1 MWARTSPQN
10 YHGLNPGPMATF
22 YLTLLALGGVVLILQ
37 LILGLVG
44 MDGEGVFDDGG
55 ADGADGLDLFTVRA
69 LSAAA
74 AFFGLTG
81 LSLMQLGLPGWL
93 ALPIAIVVGL
103 AAAFGV
109 AYTIR
114 SMGRLEQ
121 DRSFKIESTLG
132 LPATVSLG
140 IPGARAGEGKIHLI
154 AHERF
159 QEFNA
164 VTAEGDIPSGTAVT
178 VVDVLSSDTVVVVRS
193 LSLLEES
200 DEPR

>member
-1 MWARTSPQN
+1 
-10 YHGLNPGPMATF
+10 MATF
-22 YLTLLALGGVVLILQ
+22 YLTLLALGGVVLVLQ

-55 ADGADGLDLFTVRA
+55 ADGADGLELFTVRA
-69 LSAAA
+69 LAAA
-74 AFFGLTG
+74 SAFFGLTG
-81 LSLMQLGLPGWL
+81 LSLMQFGLPGWL
-93 ALPIAIVVGL
+93 ALPVAIVVGV

-109 AYTIR
+109 AYVMR
-114 SMGRLEQ
+114 SLGPLEE
-121 DRSFKIESTLG
+121 DRSFRIESTLG
-132 LPATVSLG
+132 LAATVSLG
-140 IPGARAGEGKIHLI
+140 IPGARGGEGKIHLI

-164 VTAEGDIPSGTAVT
+164 VTAEDEIPSGTAVT

-200 DEPR
+200 DESR

>member
-1 MWARTSPQN
+1 MKRLPYALFALWFLLLAAVPFLASN
-10 YHGLNPGPMATF
+10 YIVKIATF
-22 YLTLLALGGVVLILQ
+22 IAMYGALALSWNFIGGYT
-37 LILGLVG
+37 GYPS
-44 MDGEGVFDDGG
+44 FS
-55 ADGADGLDLFTVRA
+55 T
-69 LSAAA
+69 A

-103 AAAFGV
+103 AAALGV

-140 IPGARAGEGKIHLI
+140 IPGERAGEGKIHLI